1 MPSKSRAQ
9 QRLMFAAAAKP
20 KMARKLGVPPRVAKE
35 YVTADHKRG
44 AKKLPEK
51 A

>member
-9 QRLMFAAAAKP
+9 QRLMHLAAKP
-20 KMARKLGVPPRVAKE
+20 GMARKLGVPQKVAKE
-35 YVTADHKRG
+35 YVAADHKRG